1 MQNAK
6 FKMQNLPQGLALSRK
21 LAFPKKGKGDHKVVD
36 EYVYNIKKADHVV
49 GF

>member
-1 MQNAK
+1 MQNSK
-6 FKMQNLPQGLALSRK
+6 FKIQNSK